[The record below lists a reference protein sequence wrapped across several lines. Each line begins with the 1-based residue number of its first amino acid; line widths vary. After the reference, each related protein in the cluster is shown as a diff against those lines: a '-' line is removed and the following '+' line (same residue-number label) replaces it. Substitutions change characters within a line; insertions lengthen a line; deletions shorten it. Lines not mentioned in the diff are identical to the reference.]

1 MMLLFFLILLFVLLL
16 LLGVC
21 VCVGEQYMLEHRQLE
36 DMWDMNNECICYS
49 GLGHLSAIQMFT
61 ILTERESLGFLN
73 N

>member
-36 DMWDMNNECICYS
+36 DMWDMNNEWVCYS
-49 GLGHLSAIQMFT
+49 GLSHLST
-61 ILTERESLGFLN
+61 I
-73 N
+73 